1 MNKLKIGILTYHSE
15 MNYGCTL
22 QAFAMQEAYKELGQ
36 DPIIIDRYITPDNR
50 LLLGHL
56 TDTGLKTRLISLF
69 MCFSVSAEHPISCGY
84 SRRCV
89 SIKNICTQRIT
100 LSTTGRMRRLILG
113 WI

>member
-69 MCFSVSAEHPISCGY
+69 MCFFSIGRTSNILRVLKTLRFHKKISAHNG
-84 SRRCV
+84 
-89 SIKNICTQRIT
+89 
-100 LSTTGRMRRLILG
+100 LLFLRLEG
-113 WI
+113 CAG